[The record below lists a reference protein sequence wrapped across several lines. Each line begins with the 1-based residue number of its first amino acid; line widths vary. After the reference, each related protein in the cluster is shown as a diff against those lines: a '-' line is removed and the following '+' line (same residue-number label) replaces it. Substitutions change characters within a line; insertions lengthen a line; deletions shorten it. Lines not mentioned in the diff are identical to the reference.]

1 MSVVDVDSY
10 NRLTFAKKA
19 IENFV
24 KKRPNN
30 NYALVVFA

>member
-1 MSVVDVDSY
+1 MSVTDVENYS
-10 NRLTFAKKA
+10 RLDFAKKA